1 MFHND
6 ESQIKY
12 YLSLVSEVGCDQ
24 ELEAEVSSA
33 TLLLQRLDKQR
44 DLLSEG
50 LKDCLSKH
58 IITEI
63 RSFMNPPE
71 WVKTL
76 ITATLLLLGYTK
88 RQASVNTVKTCLK
101 RPLINR
107 QNKDINDKW

>member
-12 YLSLVSEVGCDQ
+12 YLSLVSEVGCDLD
-24 ELEAEVSSA
+24 LEAEVSSA
-33 TLLLQRLDKQR
+33 MLLLQRLDKQR

-88 RQASVNTVKTCLK
+88 RQASVNTVK
-101 RPLINR
+101 PVFSGHS
-107 QNKDINDKW
+107 